1 MNPFSCNEHYSQIT
15 QSSNVRHLKT
25 FTNVHIKISQNI
37 MLGITQSQQM
47 EKTSQ
52 GMTLGIIF

>member
-1 MNPFSCNEHYSQIT
+1 MNPFSCNEHYSQT
-15 QSSNVRHLKT
+15 QS
-25 FTNVHIKISQNI
+25 VHIKISQSI

-52 GMTLGIIF
+52 GITLGIIF